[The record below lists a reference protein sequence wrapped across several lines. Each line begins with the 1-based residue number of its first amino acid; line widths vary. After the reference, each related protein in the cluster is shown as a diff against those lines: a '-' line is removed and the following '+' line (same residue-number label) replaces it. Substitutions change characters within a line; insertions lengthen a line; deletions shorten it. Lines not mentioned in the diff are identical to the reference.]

1 MNYPRLLP
9 ATGDPGLVRTPN
21 RRVDRP
27 DAKKHMQETN
37 ALPLASNGGGI
48 NSPTE
53 SFCRYW
59 LQGWKRMHMGASA
72 LASLTKNSKAACQT
86 LCLALLLFPR
96 AGAQAHPGTPSLPTL
111 PSGVPANSREDYD
124 IPSNDPAEQARRLRA
139 LNIERQKRVVSDA
152 NKLLKLTTEFNAE
165 IARANPESLTPA
177 QLRKLAEIERVA
189 KDLKENMTATILPS
203 TDPRSLLDPRL
214 R

>member
-1 MNYPRLLP
+1 M
-9 ATGDPGLVRTPN
+9 
-21 RRVDRP
+21 
-27 DAKKHMQETN
+27 
-37 ALPLASNGGGI
+37 S
-48 NSPTE
+48 
-53 SFCRYW
+53 
-59 LQGWKRMHMGASA
+59 ASA
-72 LASLTKNSKAACQT
+72 LASLTRNSKATCRT
-86 LCLALLLFPR
+86 LCLALLLVPR
-96 AGAQAHPGTPSLPTL
+96 AGAQAHPATPSLPTL

-139 LNIERQKRVVSDA
+139 LNIERQKRIVSDA

-177 QLRKLAEIERVA
+177 QLRKLAEIEKVA
-189 KDLKENMTATILPS
+189 KDLKENMAATVMPS